1 MQIGFNLPI
10 SGKLSDPATVTRIAR
25 EGEAM
30 GYDYLTLTD
39 HIVLPNL
46 KVPGYPYSESGE
58 FFGDGPERR
67 HDQLT
72 AAAYIAAK
80 TQRIRLVLAVMVVP
94 YRPAV
99 LAAKML
105 ATIDVLSGGRLTV
118 GIGAGWLEA
127 EFDAVAVTPFAKRGA
142 VTDEYIRAFRTLWTE
157 EAPRLG
163 GDWVKFDEVRFEPK
177 PVQKPH
183 PPIWV
188 GGESGPA
195 LRRAARLGDAW
206 YPIGS
211 NNRHLLDT
219 LPRYRAG
226 IDRLRKFT
234 AEAGRDPADGRL
246 DLSDQ
251 TLWRGGAGHGL
262 GRRAPAVFRRHRGH
276 RRRFAGAA
284 GTWRQRR
291 RHRFRAPRSRRFAR
305 RNAPVQGRRDQ
316 PALGRELLRH
326 AKAGV
331 AGRVAVDAAEHLPA
345 LALVEAGRLE
355 REREQDGMA
364 AAAFRPF
371 GFGRLDDPAAEP
383 LLAQAFGQEKP
394 VDIHQPERGP
404 ADQPADDLAAVGVG
418 NQNRERPLVAIAGLF
433 EIVGAKPV
441 ADHRLGRRAGHIGH
455 RHGQRRHIGRRRH
468 QPVSIGN
475 AGSIA
480 HSPSEAS

>member
-127 EFDAVAVTPFAKRGA
+127 EFDAVAVTPFAGRGA
-142 VTDEYIRAFRTLWTE
+142 VTDEYIRAFRTLWIE
-157 EAPRLG
+157 EAPRLDG
-163 GDWVKFDEVRFEPK
+163 SWVKFDEVRFEPK

-219 LPRYRAG
+219 CHA
-226 IDRLRKFT
+226 T
-234 AEAGRDPADGRL
+234 
-246 DLSDQ
+246 
-251 TLWRGGAGHGL
+251 
-262 GRRAPAVFRRHRGH
+262 APASTGCANSPRKQ
-276 RRRFAGAA
+276 AA
-284 GTWRQRR
+284 IRT
-291 RHRFRAPRSRRFAR
+291 RS
-305 RNAPVQGRRDQ
+305 P
-316 PALGRELLRH
+316 
-326 AKAGV
+326 
-331 AGRVAVDAAEHLPA
+331 
-345 LALVEAGRLE
+345 
-355 REREQDGMA
+355 
-364 AAAFRPF
+364 
-371 GFGRLDDPAAEP
+371 
-383 LLAQAFGQEKP
+383 
-394 VDIHQPERGP
+394 
-404 ADQPADDLAAVGVG
+404 
-418 NQNRERPLVAIAGLF
+418 
-433 EIVGAKPV
+433 
-441 ADHRLGRRAGHIGH
+441 
-455 RHGQRRHIGRRRH
+455 
-468 QPVSIGN
+468 
-475 AGSIA
+475 
-480 HSPSEAS
+480 